1 MDQAENNAIASG
13 KPRGMSWERK
23 VMLGLVIALVAVAAY
38 MYGWKVA
45 AVDTVEKKLAQAEA
59 QQAEAHAQQIKQI
72 KQLDE
77 ARAEEALRLFS
88 IPLAWA
94 IRRELM
100 VGNLNQVDQYFGQL
114 VQIRGFKSAVLAR
127 PDGKVIV
134 ASDRKKLVETFSGL
148 YPGVNLDSNEIMLER
163 VRNGIFRAIIP
174 IFGLNKHLGMVVVEY
189 LPPASPLQ

>member
-163 VRNGIFRAIIP
+163 VGNGIFRAIIP